1 MDQNVRRV
9 SDVVSV
15 EIILGG
21 HVKCNLTGN
30 TEYMG
35 VALLPP
41 LFLAYFRNRKS
52 TGLDMSGKGEREEF
66 EKKREI

>member
-1 MDQNVRRV
+1 VDQNVRRV

-21 HVKCNLTGN
+21 HVKGNLTGN

-41 LFLAYFRNRKS
+41 LFWHISETVRVLVL
-52 TGLDMSGKGEREEF
+52 T
-66 EKKREI
+66 